1 MSSKAKAVGLL
12 VLVSLLLAAVGGA
25 YLFYQYK
32 TKQLVVELLGY
43 FLPIAEVS
51 VNQIE
56 VDFSGKVQLDRIQ
69 VAPRGFKDTLSIDR
83 VDVITQGP
91 WALLTSGDWF
101 KRTLPKNLNLQLTG
115 IIFSLNSDFISAG
128 QHPEKTGKS
137 RSIWGLACSNER
149 GQEGDFIALAKR
161 LSMAKLAFDARI
173 EINSDNS
180 QKLLKS
186 TITFDS
192 AGLVRGLFEF
202 SLSSK
207 VPLNFQNSA
216 VLRQI
221 NISNMLLNVTD
232 TGFNIKRLKYCA
244 KQEGISESLYPDYLR
259 ASINLKMLNN
269 DGEGAEDLD
278 QSIMT
283 FFKPRTNVVLGL
295 TAKEPVYLPTI
306 FDPRFDIFKAQD
318 LNLLVSGNRIST
330 RYLTLL
336 RGQLIAE
343 APVQIEIEA
352 EKEMLLAGIKK
363 QVRKNLKQP
372 IGPIFRK
379 VAVDELEQFEGK
391 EVRLQTLLGK
401 ELDGVLLK
409 VENKKIIMRRRVEQG
424 IVTYPVMKK
433 SIASIKVYL

>member
-56 VDFSGKVQLDRIQ
+56 VDFFGKVQLDRIQ

-101 KRTLPKNLNLQLTG
+101 KDSLPNNLNLQLTG
-115 IIFSLNSDFISAG
+115 IIFSLNSDFISVD

-149 GQEGDFIALAKR
+149 GQEGDFIALANR
-161 LSMAKLAFDARI
+161 LSMAKLVFDASI
-173 EINSDNS
+173 EIDSDSS

-192 AGLVRGLFEF
+192 PGLVRGFFEF
-202 SLSSK
+202 ALASEL
-207 VPLNFQNSA
+207 PLNFQDSA

-244 KQEGISESLYPDYLR
+244 RQEGIAESRYPDFLR

-269 DGEGAEDLD
+269 DGQSTEELD

-295 TAKEPVYLPTI
+295 TAKEPIYLPTI
-306 FDPRFDIFKAQD
+306 FDPRFDIFKVQN
-318 LNLLVSGNRIST
+318 LSLLVSGNRIST

-336 RGQLIAE
+336 KGQLIAQVLE
-343 APVQIEIEA
+343 QVEIEA
-352 EKEMLLAGIKK
+352 EKEVLLADIKQK
-363 QVRKNLKQP
+363 VSKNVKQP

-391 EVRLQTLLGK
+391 EVRLQTFLGR

-424 IVTYPVMKK
+424 LVTYPVMKT
-433 SIASIKVYL
+433 SIESIKVYL